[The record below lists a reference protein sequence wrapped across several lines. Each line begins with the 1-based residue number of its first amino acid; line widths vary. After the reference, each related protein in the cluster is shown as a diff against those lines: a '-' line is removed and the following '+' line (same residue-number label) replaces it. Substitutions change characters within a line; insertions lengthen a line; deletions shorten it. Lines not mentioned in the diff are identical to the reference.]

1 MWQGQ
6 QQWEGVSAG
15 RTEHSRH
22 LGLGQV
28 ILLLPLNRGSD
39 SSNVLMGSVGIKC
52 HIRELPG
59 VVLGS
64 D

>member
-15 RTEHSRH
+15 RTEDSRH

-39 SSNVLMGSVGIKC
+39 SSNVVMGQCGDKMSRKETTWSSAGQ
-52 HIRELPG
+52 
-59 VVLGS
+59 
-64 D
+64 